1 MDEKR
6 DEIMPEMSEISD
18 ISKDNTID
26 ESKQEYRKLLIFASQ
41 KFGGNDQEY
50 YEERVQ

>member
-1 MDEKR
+1 MNTEESMDDRR

-26 ESKQEYRKLLIFASQ
+26 ESIFIFVLGITYS
-41 KFGGNDQEY
+41 
-50 YEERVQ
+50 